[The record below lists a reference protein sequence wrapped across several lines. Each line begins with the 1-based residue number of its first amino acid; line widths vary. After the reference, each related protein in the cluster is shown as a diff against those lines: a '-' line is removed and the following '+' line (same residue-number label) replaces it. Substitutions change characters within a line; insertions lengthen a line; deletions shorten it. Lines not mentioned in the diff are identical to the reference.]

1 MKTAKASNSPI
12 SLQFYPRKTEMKLQ
26 KTIFSMD
33 FFISLKQKQNQ
44 MFRFRQQPLPWQRPS

>member
-26 KTIFSMD
+26 KNYFFYGFFYFSEAKAEPD
-33 FFISLKQKQNQ
+33 VQV
-44 MFRFRQQPLPWQRPS
+44 